1 MKNQA
6 KNKNIIA
13 IITARGD
20 SKRIPKKNI
29 KLLAGKPLIAYTI
42 EEALKS
48 EHLNRVIVSTEN
60 KEIAEISKKYGA
72 EILKR
77 PKELAQ
83 DNTPSQ
89 PVLEHAVNYL
99 EKKENYKPDIIVL
112 LQPNSPFRTFYQI
125 NEAIAKFLKG
135 KYNSLLSVYPSSAF
149 IWRVDKGKPTALN
162 YDYKKRVRTQDKE
175 PEYRENGAIYIT
187 NYDILM
193 KKHNILDGKL
203 GLYVMPEKNSIDID
217 TEFDFWLCEQ
227 MIKKLTQISYEN

>member
-1 MKNQA
+1 MKNHS

-13 IITARGD
+13 IITARGG
-20 SKRIPKKNI
+20 SKRVPKKNI
-29 KLLAGKPLIAYTI
+29 KFLADKPLIAYTI

-48 EHLNRVIVSTEN
+48 KYLNRVIVSTEN
-60 KEIAEISKKYGA
+60 KEIAEVSKKYGV

-89 PVLEHAVNYL
+89 PVLEHAVAYL

-112 LQPNSPFRTFYQI
+112 LQPTSPFRAFYQI
-125 NEAIAKFLKG
+125 DEAIGKFLKG
-135 KYNSLLSVYPSSAF
+135 KYSSLLSVCPSLAL
-149 IWRVDKGKPTALN
+149 IWRIDKGEPTALS

-175 PEYRENGAIYIT
+175 SEYRENGAIYIT
-187 NYDILM
+187 NYNVLM

-203 GLYVMPEKNSIDID
+203 GLYIMPEKNSIEID

-227 MIKKLTQISYEN
+227 MIKKLT